1 MAEKKEIAAPSF
13 ISELFQVDLYK
24 PSMGRIVRQ
33 VVFFTLLVIFIA
45 AGWRMRTAFG
55 MENTLN
61 GMTLFLGVSAVG
73 AWISYRLVN
82 YPRMAD
88 FLISVEGEMAKI
100 SWPTTTELVRSAI
113 VVIVVM
119 VILAVLLWIF
129 DTVWF
134 QLFTWLGIIP
144 KGDAAAIPPI
154 GG

>member
-13 ISELFQVDLYK
+13 FSELFQVDLYK

-33 VVFFTLLVIFIA
+33 VVFFTLLVIFII
-45 AGWRMRTAFG
+45 AGWRLRTALG
-55 MENTLN
+55 MENTTN
-61 GMTLFLGVSAVG
+61 GLTVFLAASAVG
-73 AWISYRLVN
+73 AWFSYRLVN

-119 VILAVLLWIF
+119 VILAVLLWLF
-129 DTVWF
+129 DAVWF
-134 QLFTWLGIIP
+134 YLFTWLGIIP
-144 KGDAAAIPPI
+144 AAEVPGA
-154 GG
+154 GGG